1 MSALKK
7 TAYIIVFGAV
17 WGGLEMSLGALLHA
31 LQIPMR
37 GMFLATVGA
46 FMLCSAQL
54 WIGGRWTCLSVGG
67 ITAFLKLFSIG
78 GLVLSPAVAIL
89 TESLIASLVF
99 WGLKRTLPGCIIAGM
114 AVVSFTIVHK
124 AFSMIIVYNSE
135 FSDILETYLKQ
146 GSLITNMGVKSLII
160 FFAVYLT
167 IHLLCGLTAG
177 TLAYF
182 SVGRTAKIL
191 GSKRGGLK

>member
-1 MSALKK
+1 MSALKT

-17 WGGLEMSLGALLHA
+17 WGGLEMSLGAVLHA

-37 GMFLATVGA
+37 GMFLATAGA

-67 ITAFLKLFSIG
+67 ITAFLKLFSVG

-89 TESLIASLVF
+89 TESLLASLVF
-99 WGLKRTLPGCIIAGM
+99 WGLKRNLPGCIAAGM

-124 AFSMIIVYNSE
+124 VFSMLIIYNSE
-135 FSDILETYLKQ
+135 FSDILETFLNQ
-146 GSLITNMGVKSLII
+146 GSGITEMGVKSLLI
-160 FFAVYLT
+160 FFIVYLA
-167 IHLLCGLTAG
+167 IHLFCGMAAG

-182 SVGRTAKIL
+182 SVGRTVKIL
-191 GSKRGGLK
+191 GSRGAGLK